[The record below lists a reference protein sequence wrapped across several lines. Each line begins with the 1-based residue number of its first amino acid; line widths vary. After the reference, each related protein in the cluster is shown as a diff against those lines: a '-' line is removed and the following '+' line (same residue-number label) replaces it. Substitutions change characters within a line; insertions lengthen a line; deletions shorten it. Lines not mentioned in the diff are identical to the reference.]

1 MANKTKAQRKAQV
14 ETQRAEKDATGA
26 PTLAAVIAGAQP
38 TPEQAAAKQAKVV
51 ESVALRG
58 GAPVAMVSL
67 GKPYRVQTERNKAW
81 FDAIQAKIAAG
92 GGSAKVADLLRD
104 TDMTQVM
111 LTYLL
116 RRGNLIAATKPE

>member
-1 MANKTKAQRKAQV
+1 MTKKASKTKAPVTPATV
-14 ETQRAEKDATGA
+14 APASIAAIATAAPAE
-26 PTLAAVIAGAQP
+26 
-38 TPEQAAAKQAKVV
+38 AAKPAKVV

-116 RRGNLIAATKPE
+116 RRGNLVASEATK